1 MFTLYRTQGI
11 ILSKKDRGEA
21 DRIFTFY
28 TKDFGRLELTAKA
41 VRKIKS
47 KLRAGLDL
55 FYLSEVEFIQGK
67 NQKTITDVILLDK
80 FKNLRE
86 DVDKLKVAYQIASLA
101 DKLLRGQE
109 REERVW
115 RLFREVFQRLN
126 SPIVKGSKTVFL
138 YHYFLWNFFSLLG
151 YKLDFYNC
159 FFCRR
164 RVTLDK
170 LFSSIKDG
178 GLICKNCVKKSFEAE
193 SISPDLIKII
203 RIFYKRDLAIL
214 GRIKAEESV
223 LNSLND
229 ISRKYLSVILEKTQ

>member
-47 KLRAGLDL
+47 KLRAGLEL
-55 FYLSEVEFIQGK
+55 FYFSEIEFIQGK
-67 NQKTITDVILLDK
+67 NQKTITDVVLLDK
-80 FKNLRE
+80 FKDIRK
-86 DVDKLKVAYQIASLA
+86 DVDKLKVAYQISSLA
-101 DKLLRGQE
+101 EKLLRGQE
-109 REERVW
+109 KEERIW
-115 RLFREVFQRLN
+115 KLFSEVFQRLN
-126 SPIVKGSKTVFL
+126 SPAVKGFKAVSL

-151 YKLDFYNC
+151 YRLDFYNC
-159 FFCRR
+159 FFCRK

-170 LFSSIKDG
+170 LFSSVRDG
-178 GLICKNCVKKSFEAE
+178 GLVCKNCVKKSSEAD

-203 RIFYKRDLAIL
+203 RIFYKRDLATL

-223 LNSLND
+223 LESLND
-229 ISRKYLSVILEKTQ
+229 ISRKYLSVVLEKTQ